1 LTLASTG
8 SGFSQLRFPDAAR
21 ADDAM
26 PSAIGRLPAPEKSR
40 HRDEAVTV
48 SFSLVSRETS
58 L

>member
-1 LTLASTG
+1 
-8 SGFSQLRFPDAAR
+8 
-21 ADDAM
+21 M